1 MSVFEL
7 YSPFIREYIYSHGWE
22 ALGPVQVAAAQE
34 IFCGNNNLL
43 LHSRTASGK
52 TEAAFFPILSEFY
65 EDMPSTFG
73 ALYIAPLKSLINDQ
87 FLRIT
92 QVCEDAGIPVFHWHG
107 DVAQSHKTKALEHPS
122 GILQITPESLE
133 SMLMNRSSDLIRL
146 FGDLRYIVIDEIHTL
161 TGTDRG
167 NQILCLLSRLQR
179 KTGVYPRRI
188 GLSATVGDVK
198 KAAGWLEAGSGRA
211 TTVPE
216 VPKTELHWRLGMEH
230 FYIMSKDVAALPSA
244 EIGQSET
251 MHMDL
256 GYEYIYDSAVGK
268 KAIVFSNS
276 REETE
281 YVCATLREIA
291 RYRGEPDIFLIHH
304 GFLSASIREEAEMKM
319 KDDSIPAVT
328 CATVTM
334 ELGIDIGRLERIIQ
348 QGSPNSVSS
357 FLQRLGRS
365 GRRGDPPE
373 MLMVFREENP
383 LPNAPLPELIPWE
396 LLKAI
401 AIVQLYI
408 EERFIEPP
416 VTKKCP
422 FSLMF
427 HQTLSIIA
435 SSGALS
441 PAALA
446 DIVLNLPPFALVDRE
461 DYKLL
466 LVTMI
471 NHDWLELT
479 ENGELIIGLRGEK
492 LINSFKFYAVFKDT
506 EDFTVRC
513 ESGEIGVITTPPPVG
528 DRFALAGRVWQVEE
542 LDIPR
547 HLIYVKPVDGKMEV
561 SWPGDYGE
569 VHTRILERMKQVL
582 CENTEYP
589 YLHKQALER
598 LRTARAVARNTG
610 ICDKPILHLGGYT
623 WALFPWLGTRSFR
636 TLRRYVSRY
645 AGKYKLSGMEYEGC
659 YYMTFK
665 LEGGSGVN
673 MLRELSD
680 GIIRNGIDLSAL
692 IGPAE
697 TPVFEKFDE
706 FLPSELLR
714 KAYMEDKLRSDELDI
729 RAHDFLRELGEK
741 NA

>member
-1 MSVFEL
+1 
-7 YSPFIREYIYSHGWE
+7 
-22 ALGPVQVAAAQE
+22 
-34 IFCGNNNLL
+34 
-43 LHSRTASGK
+43 
-52 TEAAFFPILSEFY
+52 
-65 EDMPSTFG
+65 
-73 ALYIAPLKSLINDQ
+73 
-87 FLRIT
+87 
-92 QVCEDAGIPVFHWHG
+92 
-107 DVAQSHKTKALEHPS
+107 
-122 GILQITPESLE
+122 
-133 SMLMNRSSDLIRL
+133 
-146 FGDLRYIVIDEIHTL
+146 
-161 TGTDRG
+161 
-167 NQILCLLSRLQR
+167 
-179 KTGVYPRRI
+179 
-188 GLSATVGDVK
+188 
-198 KAAGWLEAGSGRA
+198 
-211 TTVPE
+211 
-216 VPKTELHWRLGMEH
+216 
-230 FYIMSKDVAALPSA
+230 
-244 EIGQSET
+244 
-251 MHMDL
+251 
-256 GYEYIYDSAVGK
+256 
-268 KAIVFSNS
+268 
-276 REETE
+276 
-281 YVCATLREIA
+281 
-291 RYRGEPDIFLIHH
+291 
-304 GFLSASIREEAEMKM
+304 
-319 KDDSIPAVT
+319 
-328 CATVTM
+328 
-334 ELGIDIGRLERIIQ
+334 
-348 QGSPNSVSS
+348 
-357 FLQRLGRS
+357 
-365 GRRGDPPE
+365 

-582 CENTEYP
+582 CEDTEYP

-665 LEGGSGVN
+665 LEGGSGMN